1 MAPSS
6 LCQLRRDHC
15 RDRRPGCAA
24 GRHQFSANHPGSQNE
39 SREKK
44 ADVTKVILVR
54 HGQTSWNQSRRIQG
68 GNNDTVLDDEG
79 ERQCRCL
86 AERLKKE
93 NIKAVY
99 SSPLSRAM
107 GTAQWIADGHNLD
120 VIEEP
125 AFRVSYWPA
134 PAYCVP
140 RQIRPLAVIQATAS
154 GRQHPLCVRLG
165 IACFISASPD

>member
-1 MAPSS
+1 M
-6 LCQLRRDHC
+6 
-15 RDRRPGCAA
+15 
-24 GRHQFSANHPGSQNE
+24 
-39 SREKK
+39 
-44 ADVTKVILVR
+44 TKVILIR

-68 GNNDTVLDDEG
+68 GNNDTVLDEEG

-93 NIKAVY
+93 DIKAVY

-125 AFRVSYWPA
+125 AFREMNCGTLSPHI
-134 PAYCVP
+134 
-140 RQIRPLAVIQATAS
+140 QLINLSTPL
-154 GRQHPLCVRLG
+154 
-165 IACFISASPD
+165 SAS